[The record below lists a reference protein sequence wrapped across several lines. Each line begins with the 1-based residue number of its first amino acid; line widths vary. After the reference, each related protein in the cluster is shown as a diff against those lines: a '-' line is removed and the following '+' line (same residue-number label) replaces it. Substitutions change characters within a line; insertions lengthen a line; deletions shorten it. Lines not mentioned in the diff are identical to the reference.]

1 MGGDL
6 KSELSGDDGITKTH
20 LTYGEK
26 EAFATLFNTYKSA
39 LYRFTMY
46 LTNSQN
52 EAEDLFQETWYKM
65 VKYYSD
71 LKNIKNFK
79 ACLFAIASNIYRD
92 MLRKKK
98 IHRMFSF
105 FQETAAAENG
115 HEQAAAAYALQSD
128 DISECVEFEL
138 SLRRAVSL
146 LTPKQRKIFILK
158 EIEGYKHYE
167 ISNILNIAVG
177 TVKAQLHRAH
187 KKLQKEMAEFLD
199 EPNTLR

>member
-6 KSELSGDDGITKTH
+6 KPELSDDDGIKKTH

-26 EAFATLFNTYKSA
+26 QAFTALFNTYKSA

-71 LKNIKNFK
+71 LKNIKNVK
-79 ACLFAIASNIYRD
+79 ACLFAIASNSYRD

-98 IHRMFSF
+98 FHRMFSF
-105 FQETAAAENG
+105 FQDTDSAENG
-115 HEQAAAAYALQSD
+115 HEQAAAAYAPQSD
-128 DISECVEFEL
+128 DISERVEFEL

-146 LTPKQRKIFILK
+146 LTPKQREVFILK
-158 EIEGYKHYE
+158 EIEGYKHDE

-177 TVKAQLHRAH
+177 TVKAQLHRVH
-187 KKLQKEMAEFLD
+187 KKLQKELTEFLD
-199 EPNTLR
+199 